1 MKESTLWF
9 LFILAGAL
17 IVVLVGIHMVV
28 MHLDK
33 VTAAIGL
40 APKDRPEV
48 LSHESVLTRSR
59 NIFHVIIYMLLLATA
74 LFHGLYGF
82 RSIVY
87 ELPISAILRKATDVV
102 VTLAGMLFFIWGAIA
117 IIMGYISQGG

>member
-17 IVVLVGIHMVV
+17 IVVLVGIHMVT

-40 APKDRPEV
+40 TPKDNPV

-59 NIFHVIIYMLLLATA
+59 SIFHVIVYMLLLATA

-87 ELPISAILRKATDVV
+87 ELPINALLRKATDIV
-102 VTLAGMLFFIWGAIA
+102 VTVAGVLFFICGATA
-117 IIMGYISQGG
+117 IILGYISQGG